1 MFQRVT
7 FDTQRIGGSIQ
18 DEDEIQ
24 YPRPLLYT
32 FFYLSYKQEHLLMS
46 LKNVDANSLQS
57 RKARKSNIFSLKF
70 YLFNFWRNE
79 YCLM

>member
-32 FFYLSYKQEHLLMS
+32 FFYLILM
-46 LKNVDANSLQS
+46 LNGV
-57 RKARKSNIFSLKF
+57 
-70 YLFNFWRNE
+70 NFLVRMDDFLRVKE
-79 YCLM
+79 L